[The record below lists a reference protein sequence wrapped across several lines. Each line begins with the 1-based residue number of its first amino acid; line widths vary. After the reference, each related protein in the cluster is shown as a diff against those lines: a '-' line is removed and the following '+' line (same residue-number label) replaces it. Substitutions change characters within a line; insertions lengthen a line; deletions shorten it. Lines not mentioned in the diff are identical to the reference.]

1 MSNNNLIKIGESR
14 FKNIRKNSENILKLE
29 KLIKKEFKTNIT
41 KLTEALLGGALNLN
55 SSDIHIEPKKENAKI
70 RLRLDGML
78 HDLIDFDKK
87 TYQRMVSRIKLLS
100 GLKINITDR
109 AQDGRFTIKLPQTQ
123 IEIRTSALP
132 SEYGESMVMRILNP
146 QNLIEVEDLGIR
158 EETIE
163 VFKREIKQPNGLIV
177 VTGPTGSGKTTTLYA
192 ILKRI
197 QTPEIKI
204 VTIEDPIEYH
214 LKGISQT
221 QVNPGKGYD
230 FASGLKAI
238 VRQDPDVILVGE
250 IRDFETAEIALQA
263 SLTGHLVLTTL
274 HTNDAAGTIVRLKAL
289 GEKAE
294 NIGPALNLAIGQR
307 LARKICPKCCKFK
320 KASPEELA
328 ALKQSLDNIPSKIK
342 TPPLN
347 KNLKIPG
354 ADPKGCKNCNF
365 TGYKGRIGIFE
376 FFLNDSKIKD
386 LIFRSP
392 SISELKKAAQ
402 EQGMVEMR
410 QDGLIK
416 VLRGITTIGEIDR
429 ITKK

>member
-1 MSNNNLIKIGESR
+1 MSDNNLIKIKGLR

-29 KLIKKEFKTNIT
+29 KLIKKELKTNIT
-41 KLTEALLGGALNLN
+41 KLIEALLGGAINLN
-55 SSDIHIEPKKENAKI
+55 SSDIHIEPKKENTKI

-78 HDLIDFDKK
+78 HGLIDFDKK

-100 GLKINITDR
+100 GLKINISDK
-109 AQDGRFTIKLPQTQ
+109 AQDGRFTIKLPQSQ

-132 SEYGESMVMRILNP
+132 SEYGESIVMRILNP
-146 QNLIEVEDLGIR
+146 KNLIEVENLGIR
-158 EETIE
+158 EEIRKTFEKEIE
-163 VFKREIKQPNGLIV
+163 QPNGLIV

-192 ILKRI
+192 ILKKI

-221 QVNPGKGYD
+221 QVNPSKGYD

-307 LARKICPKCCKFK
+307 LTRKVCSKCHEFK
-320 KASPEELA
+320 KASSKELA
-328 ALKQSLDNIPSKIK
+328 TLKQSLNNIPSKIK
-342 TPPLN
+342 IPELN
-347 KNLKIPG
+347 KNLKIPK
-354 ADPKGCKNCNF
+354 ANPKGCKDCNF

-402 EQGMVEMR
+402 KQGMVEMR

-416 VLRGITTIGEIDR
+416 VLRGITTIEEIDR